1 MKIPLPPPAFGEA
14 VLKLTQSQLNDLE
27 VGALAGGRYL
37 HWDELRHRAPPAGL
51 THETWW
57 AKLKLAR
64 HALLR
69 PLPLYDKRKRPIL
82 FATPD
87 PVLHQLHRIDQRAA
101 GSVGMETPVVSGDD
115 RNRYLVNSLI
125 EEAITSSQLEGAA
138 TTRRE
143 ARAML
148 RSGRR
153 PRDPSE
159 RMILNNYHAMETI
172 RDLREY
178 ELTPERV
185 MHLHRVV
192 VDGTLDDP
200 GAEGRLRKAGEPIQV
215 VDAARATVLHD
226 PPPAA
231 SLPKRLQRLCAF
243 ANAPTDGRL
252 FVHPVIRAVLLHFM
266 LGYDHPFVDGNGRT
280 ARALFYWS
288 MARSGYWL
296 MEYVSISRLLRR
308 APAKYIRAYLHT
320 ETDANDATYFIVH
333 QLEII
338 ERAIEELH
346 RYLEHKA
353 AEQRGVEALLRH
365 APRLSGCLNHRQI
378 ALLGHAL
385 RHTGYAY
392 TVESHRRS
400 HRVTPQTARVDLQN
414 LVHLKLLEQTKRSRA
429 FRFYAPDD
437 LRERIAGA
445 AGLDGEDERCG

>member
-1 MKIPLPPPAFGEA
+1 MKIPLSPPAFADA
-14 VLKLTQSQLNDLE
+14 VLELTTCQLNDPD

-37 HWDELRHRAPPAGL
+37 HWDELRHRDPPAGF
-51 THETWW
+51 THEAWW

-64 HALLR
+64 HAMLR
-69 PLPLYDKRKRPIL
+69 PLPLYDKRERPVS

-115 RNRYLVNSLI
+115 RNRYLVSSLI
-125 EEAITSSQLEGAA
+125 EEATASSQLEGAA

-153 PRDPSE
+153 PRDHSE

-172 RDLREY
+172 RDLQGC

-185 MHLHRVV
+185 MRLHRVV
-192 VDGTLDDP
+192 ADGTLDDP
-200 GAEGRLRKAGEPIQV
+200 GAAGRLRKPGESVQV
-215 VDAARATVLHD
+215 VDAGRATVLHD

-231 SLPKRLQRLCAF
+231 SLPKRLRRLCAF
-243 ANAPTDGRL
+243 ANAPTGGRP
-252 FVHPVIRAVLLHFM
+252 FVHPVIRAILLHFM
-266 LGYDHPFVDGNGRT
+266 LGYDHPFIDGNGRT

-308 APAKYIRAYLHT
+308 APAQYIRAYLHT
-320 ETDANDATYFIVH
+320 ETDACDATYFIVH
-333 QLEII
+333 QLGVI

-346 RYLEHKA
+346 RYLQHQA
-353 AEQRGVEALLRH
+353 AEQRGTEALLRH
-365 APRLSGCLNHRQI
+365 APRLSSRLNHRQI

-385 RHTGYAY
+385 RRPGYGY

-400 HRVTPQTARVDLQN
+400 HRVTAQTARVDLQR
-414 LVHLKLLEQTKRSRA
+414 LVELNLLEQVKRSRA
-429 FRFYAPDD
+429 FWFYAPND
-437 LRERIAGA
+437 LRGRIAGA
-445 AGLDGEDERCG
+445 AGLHRQRV

>member
-1 MKIPLPPPAFGEA
+1 MKIPLSPPAFADA
-14 VLKLTQSQLNDLE
+14 VLELTTCQLNDPD

-37 HWDELRHRAPPAGL
+37 HWDELRHRDPPAGF
-51 THETWW
+51 THEAWW

-64 HALLR
+64 HAMLR
-69 PLPLYDKRKRPIL
+69 PLPLYDKRERPVS

-115 RNRYLVNSLI
+115 RNRYLVSSLI
-125 EEAITSSQLEGAA
+125 EEATASSQLEGAA

-153 PRDPSE
+153 PRDHSE

-172 RDLREY
+172 RDLQGC

-185 MHLHRVV
+185 MRLHRVV
-192 VDGTLDDP
+192 ADGTLDDP
-200 GAEGRLRKAGEPIQV
+200 GAAGRLRKPGESVQV
-215 VDAARATVLHD
+215 VDAGRATVLHD

-231 SLPKRLQRLCAF
+231 SLPKRLRRLCAF
-243 ANAPTDGRL
+243 ANAPTGGRP
-252 FVHPVIRAVLLHFM
+252 FVHPVIRAILLHFM
-266 LGYDHPFVDGNGRT
+266 LGYDHPFIDGNGRT

-308 APAKYIRAYLHT
+308 APAQYIRAYLCT
-320 ETDANDATYFIVH
+320 ETDACDATYFIVH
-333 QLEII
+333 QLGVI

-346 RYLEHKA
+346 RYLQHQA
-353 AEQRGVEALLRH
+353 AEQRGTEALLRH
-365 APRLSGCLNHRQI
+365 APRLSSRLNHRQV

-385 RHTGYAY
+385 RRPGYGY

-400 HRVTPQTARVDLQN
+400 HRVTAQTARVDLQR
-414 LVHLKLLEQTKRSRA
+414 LVELNLLEQVKRSRA
-429 FRFYAPDD
+429 FWFYAPND
-437 LRERIAGA
+437 LRGRIAGA
-445 AGLDGEDERCG
+445 AGLHRQRV

>member
-1 MKIPLPPPAFGEA
+1 MTLPTQARTVIIGGGVIGCSIAYHLAREGRKDIVVLERSKLTSGTTWHAAGLVRRLRPSATLTKLINYSIDLYGELEVETGQATGWTQTGSLTLATNEDRLTNIKRQVSLGRAFGLEA
-14 VLKLTQSQLNDLE
+14 E
-27 VGALAGGRYL
+27 
-37 HWDELRHRAPPAGL
+37 
-51 THETWW
+51 
-57 AKLKLAR
+57 
-64 HALLR
+64 
-69 PLPLYDKRKRPIL
+69 
-82 FATPD
+82 
-87 PVLHQLHRIDQRAA
+87 
-101 GSVGMETPVVSGDD
+101 
-115 RNRYLVNSLI
+115 
-125 EEAITSSQLEGAA
+125 
-138 TTRRE
+138 
-143 ARAML
+143 
-148 RSGRR
+148 
-153 PRDPSE
+153 
-159 RMILNNYHAMETI
+159 
-172 RDLREY
+172 
-178 ELTPERV
+178 
-185 MHLHRVV
+185 
-192 VDGTLDDP
+192 
-200 GAEGRLRKAGEPIQV
+200 V

>member
-1 MKIPLPPPAFGEA
+1 MKIPLSPPAFGEA
-14 VLKLTQSQLNDLE
+14 VLKLSLSQINDLD
-27 VGALAGGRYL
+27 VGALTDGRYL
-37 HWDELRHRAPPAGL
+37 HWDELRHRTPPAGL

-69 PLPLYDKRKRPIL
+69 PLLLYDKRKRPIS

-87 PVLHQLHRIDQRAA
+87 PVLRQLHHIDQRAA

-143 ARAML
+143 AKAML

-153 PRDPSE
+153 PRDHSE
-159 RMILNNYHAMETI
+159 RMILNNYHAMETV
-172 RDLREY
+172 RDLRGG
-178 ELTPERV
+178 ELTPARV
-185 MHLHRVV
+185 MRLHRVV
-192 VDGTLDDP
+192 ADGTLDDP
-200 GAEGRLRKAGEPIQV
+200 GAAGRLRTPGESIRL
-215 VDAARATVLHD
+215 VDNRRNTVLHE
-226 PPPAA
+226 PPAAA
-231 SLPKRLQRLCAF
+231 SLPRRLQRLCAF
-243 ANAPTDGRL
+243 ANAPTGSRP
-252 FVHPVIRAVLLHFM
+252 FVHPVIRAILLHFM

-308 APAKYIRAYLHT
+308 APAAYIRAYLHS

-333 QLEII
+333 QLGVI

-346 RYLEHKA
+346 RYIQHKA
-353 AEQRGVEALLRH
+353 AEQRSVEALLRH
-365 APRLSGCLNHRQI
+365 APRLSSRLNHRQI

-385 RHTGYAY
+385 RRPGYGY

-400 HRVTPQTARVDLQN
+400 HRVTAQTARVDLQN
-414 LVHLKLLEQTKRSRA
+414 LVELGLLEQAKRSRA
-429 FRFYAPDD
+429 FWFHAPDD

-445 AGLDGEDERCG
+445 AGPRRKRV